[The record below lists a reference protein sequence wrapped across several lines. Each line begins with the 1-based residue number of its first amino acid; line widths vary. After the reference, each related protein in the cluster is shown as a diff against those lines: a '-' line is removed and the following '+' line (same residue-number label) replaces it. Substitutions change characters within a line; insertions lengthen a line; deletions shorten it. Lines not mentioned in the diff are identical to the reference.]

1 MPSLE
6 AVCTRLFGRPGWI
19 PKVLLGGGLSFIPG
33 LNLFALGYLFIY
45 GRQLRRSGRVDLPE
59 WSEMNWP
66 ELFVCGLR
74 LFGLL
79 ILYIGLPMLVGWI
92 VSLLLYFLTFGLL
105 GVVAY
110 FPLAIC
116 GFFSPMFFLS
126 AFMAYLKH
134 EEFRDAFQIRILAAR
149 SIVRLET
156 FGFARGCILGN
167 LPAGDSFVWTF
178 FFYRCLGIN
187 CLFKCPENEE
197 FFLTSSI
204 IHFKIF
210 SYANLRLS
218 MRGL

>member
-59 WSEMNWP
+59 WPEMNWP

-92 VSLLLYFLTFGLL
+92 VSILLYFLTFGLL

-126 AFMAYLKH
+126 ALMAYLKH
-134 EEFRDAFQIRILAAR
+134 EEFRDAFQIRILLQEVLSGWKPLALPVVAFWGIFLLAIPLYGL
-149 SIVRLET
+149 SFFI
-156 FGFARGCILGN
+156 GAWILI
-167 LPAGDSFVWTF
+167 A
-178 FFYRCLGIN
+178 Y
-187 CLFKCPENEE
+187 
-197 FFLTSSI
+197 SSALRM
-204 IHFKIF
+204 KNF
-210 SYANLRLS
+210 S
-218 MRGL
+218 

>member
-1 MPSLE
+1 MACRGNKAWHHNPHMPSLE

-92 VSLLLYFLTFGLL
+92 VSILLYFLTFGLL

-134 EEFRDAFQIRILAAR
+134 EEFRDAFQIRILLQEVLSGWKPLALPVVAFWGIFLLAIPLYGL
-149 SIVRLET
+149 SFFI
-156 FGFARGCILGN
+156 GAWILI
-167 LPAGDSFVWTF
+167 A
-178 FFYRCLGIN
+178 Y
-187 CLFKCPENEE
+187 
-197 FFLTSSI
+197 SSALRM
-204 IHFKIF
+204 KNF
-210 SYANLRLS
+210 S
-218 MRGL
+218 

>member
-66 ELFVCGLR
+66 ELFICGLR

-134 EEFRDAFQIRILAAR
+134 EEFRDAFQIRILAQEVLSGWKPLA
-149 SIVRLET
+149 
-156 FGFARGCILGN
+156 
-167 LPAGDSFVWTF
+167 LPVVAFWGIFLLAIPLYGLSFFIGAWVLIA
-178 FFYRCLGIN
+178 Y
-187 CLFKCPENEE
+187 
-197 FFLTSSI
+197 SSALRM
-204 IHFKIF
+204 KNF
-210 SYANLRLS
+210 S
-218 MRGL
+218 

>member
-66 ELFVCGLR
+66 ELFICGLR

-126 AFMAYLKH
+126 SFMAYLKH
-134 EEFRDAFQIRILAAR
+134 EEFRDAFQIRILAQEVLSGWKPLA
-149 SIVRLET
+149 
-156 FGFARGCILGN
+156 
-167 LPAGDSFVWTF
+167 LPVVAFWGIFLLAIPLYGLSFFIGAWVLIA
-178 FFYRCLGIN
+178 Y
-187 CLFKCPENEE
+187 
-197 FFLTSSI
+197 SSALRM
-204 IHFKIF
+204 KNF
-210 SYANLRLS
+210 S
-218 MRGL
+218 

>member
-79 ILYIGLPMLVGWI
+79 ILYIGLPMLIGWI

-134 EEFRDAFQIRILAAR
+134 EEFRDAFQIRLLLQEVLSGWKPLA
-149 SIVRLET
+149 
-156 FGFARGCILGN
+156 
-167 LPAGDSFVWTF
+167 LPVVAFWGIFLLAIPMYGLSFFIGAWVLIA
-178 FFYRCLGIN
+178 Y
-187 CLFKCPENEE
+187 
-197 FFLTSSI
+197 SSALRM
-204 IHFKIF
+204 KNF
-210 SYANLRLS
+210 S
-218 MRGL
+218 

>member
-6 AVCTRLFGRPGWI
+6 AVCTRLLGRPGWI

-79 ILYIGLPMLVGWI
+79 ILYIGLPMLIGWI

-134 EEFRDAFQIRILAAR
+134 EEFRDAFQIRLLLQEVLSGWKPLA
-149 SIVRLET
+149 
-156 FGFARGCILGN
+156 
-167 LPAGDSFVWTF
+167 LPVVAFWGIFLLAIPMYGLSFFIGAWVLIA
-178 FFYRCLGIN
+178 Y
-187 CLFKCPENEE
+187 
-197 FFLTSSI
+197 SSALRM
-204 IHFKIF
+204 KNF
-210 SYANLRLS
+210 S
-218 MRGL
+218 

>member
-1 MPSLE
+1 ME

-66 ELFVCGLR
+66 ELFICGLR

-79 ILYIGLPMLVGWI
+79 ILYIGLPMLAGWI

-134 EEFRDAFQIRILAAR
+134 EEFRDAFQIRILAQEVLSGWKPLA
-149 SIVRLET
+149 
-156 FGFARGCILGN
+156 
-167 LPAGDSFVWTF
+167 LPVVAFWGIFLLAIPLYGLSFFIGAWVLIA
-178 FFYRCLGIN
+178 Y
-187 CLFKCPENEE
+187 
-197 FFLTSSI
+197 SSALRM
-204 IHFKIF
+204 KNF
-210 SYANLRLS
+210 S
-218 MRGL
+218 

>member
-74 LFGLL
+74 LFSLL
-79 ILYIGLPMLVGWI
+79 ILFIGLPMLVGWI

-134 EEFRDAFQIRILAAR
+134 EEFRDAFQIRILLQEVLSGWKPLALPVVAFWGIFLLAIPLYGL
-149 SIVRLET
+149 SFFI
-156 FGFARGCILGN
+156 GAWILI
-167 LPAGDSFVWTF
+167 A
-178 FFYRCLGIN
+178 Y
-187 CLFKCPENEE
+187 
-197 FFLTSSI
+197 SSALRM
-204 IHFKIF
+204 KNF
-210 SYANLRLS
+210 S
-218 MRGL
+218 

>member
-92 VSLLLYFLTFGLL
+92 VSILLYFLTFGLL

-134 EEFRDAFQIRILAAR
+134 EEFRDAFQIRILLQEVFSGWKPLALPVVAFWGIFLLAIPLYGL
-149 SIVRLET
+149 SFFI
-156 FGFARGCILGN
+156 GAWILI
-167 LPAGDSFVWTF
+167 A
-178 FFYRCLGIN
+178 Y
-187 CLFKCPENEE
+187 
-197 FFLTSSI
+197 SSALRM
-204 IHFKIF
+204 KNF
-210 SYANLRLS
+210 S
-218 MRGL
+218 

>member
-45 GRQLRRSGRVDLPE
+45 GRQLRRSGRVDLPD

-92 VSLLLYFLTFGLL
+92 VSILLYFLTFGLL

-134 EEFRDAFQIRILAAR
+134 EEFRDAFQIRILLQEVLSGWKPLALPVVAFWGIFLLAIPLYGL
-149 SIVRLET
+149 SFFI
-156 FGFARGCILGN
+156 GAWILI
-167 LPAGDSFVWTF
+167 A
-178 FFYRCLGIN
+178 Y
-187 CLFKCPENEE
+187 
-197 FFLTSSI
+197 SSALRM
-204 IHFKIF
+204 KNF
-210 SYANLRLS
+210 S
-218 MRGL
+218 

>member
-1 MPSLE
+1 MACRGNKAWHHNTYMPSLE

-66 ELFVCGLR
+66 ELFICGLR

-134 EEFRDAFQIRILAAR
+134 EEFRDAFQIRILAQEVLSGWKPLA
-149 SIVRLET
+149 
-156 FGFARGCILGN
+156 
-167 LPAGDSFVWTF
+167 LPVVAFWGIFLLAIPLYGLSFFIGAWVLIA
-178 FFYRCLGIN
+178 Y
-187 CLFKCPENEE
+187 
-197 FFLTSSI
+197 SSALRM
-204 IHFKIF
+204 KNF
-210 SYANLRLS
+210 S
-218 MRGL
+218 

>member
-92 VSLLLYFLTFGLL
+92 VSILLYFLTFGLL

-134 EEFRDAFQIRILAAR
+134 EEFRDAFQIRILLQEVLSGWKPLA
-149 SIVRLET
+149 
-156 FGFARGCILGN
+156 
-167 LPAGDSFVWTF
+167 LPVVAFWGIFLLAIPMYGLSFFIGAWVLIA
-178 FFYRCLGIN
+178 Y
-187 CLFKCPENEE
+187 
-197 FFLTSSI
+197 SSALRM
-204 IHFKIF
+204 KNF
-210 SYANLRLS
+210 S
-218 MRGL
+218 

>member
-19 PKVLLGGGLSFIPG
+19 PKVLLGGGMSFIPG

-92 VSLLLYFLTFGLL
+92 VSILLYFLTFGLL

-134 EEFRDAFQIRILAAR
+134 EEFRDAFQIRILLQEVLSGWKPLA
-149 SIVRLET
+149 
-156 FGFARGCILGN
+156 
-167 LPAGDSFVWTF
+167 LPVVAFWGIFLLAIPLYGLSFFIGAWTVS
-178 FFYRCLGIN
+178 YTH
-187 CLFKCPENEE
+187 
-197 FFLTSSI
+197 LTLPTTP
-204 IHFKIF
+204 
-210 SYANLRLS
+210 YV
-218 MRGL
+218 

>member
-79 ILYIGLPMLVGWI
+79 ILYTGLPMLVGWI
-92 VSLLLYFLTFGLL
+92 VSILLYFLTFGLL

-134 EEFRDAFQIRILAAR
+134 EEFRDAFQIRILLQEVLSGWKPLALPVVAFWGIFLLAIPLYGL
-149 SIVRLET
+149 SFFI
-156 FGFARGCILGN
+156 GAWILI
-167 LPAGDSFVWTF
+167 A
-178 FFYRCLGIN
+178 Y
-187 CLFKCPENEE
+187 
-197 FFLTSSI
+197 SSALRM
-204 IHFKIF
+204 KNF
-210 SYANLRLS
+210 S
-218 MRGL
+218 

>member
-1 MPSLE
+1 MACRGNKAWHHNSYMPSLE

-59 WSEMNWP
+59 WPEMNWP

-74 LFGLL
+74 LFSLL

-134 EEFRDAFQIRILAAR
+134 EEFRDAFQIRILLQEVLSGWKPLALPVVAFWGIFLLAIPLYGL
-149 SIVRLET
+149 SFFI
-156 FGFARGCILGN
+156 GAWILI
-167 LPAGDSFVWTF
+167 A
-178 FFYRCLGIN
+178 Y
-187 CLFKCPENEE
+187 
-197 FFLTSSI
+197 SSALRM
-204 IHFKIF
+204 KNF
-210 SYANLRLS
+210 S
-218 MRGL
+218 

>member
-1 MPSLE
+1 M
-6 AVCTRLFGRPGWI
+6 
-19 PKVLLGGGLSFIPG
+19 SFIPG

-92 VSLLLYFLTFGLL
+92 VSILLYFLTFGLL

-134 EEFRDAFQIRILAAR
+134 EEFRDAFQIRILLQEVLSGWKPLALPVVAFWGIFLLAIPLYGL
-149 SIVRLET
+149 SFFI
-156 FGFARGCILGN
+156 GAWILI
-167 LPAGDSFVWTF
+167 A
-178 FFYRCLGIN
+178 Y
-187 CLFKCPENEE
+187 
-197 FFLTSSI
+197 SSALRM
-204 IHFKIF
+204 KNF
-210 SYANLRLS
+210 S
-218 MRGL
+218 

>member
-19 PKVLLGGGLSFIPG
+19 PKVLLGGGLSFTPG

-92 VSLLLYFLTFGLL
+92 VSILLYFLTFGLL

-134 EEFRDAFQIRILAAR
+134 EEFRDAFQIRIPLQEVLSGWKPLALPVVAFWGIFLLAIPLYGL
-149 SIVRLET
+149 SFFV
-156 FGFARGCILGN
+156 GAWILI
-167 LPAGDSFVWTF
+167 A
-178 FFYRCLGIN
+178 Y
-187 CLFKCPENEE
+187 
-197 FFLTSSI
+197 SSALRM
-204 IHFKIF
+204 KNF
-210 SYANLRLS
+210 S
-218 MRGL
+218 

>member
-92 VSLLLYFLTFGLL
+92 VSIFLYFLTFGLL

-134 EEFRDAFQIRILAAR
+134 EEFRDAFQIRILLQEVLSAWKPLALPVVAFWGIFLLAIPLYGL
-149 SIVRLET
+149 SFFV
-156 FGFARGCILGN
+156 GAWILI
-167 LPAGDSFVWTF
+167 A
-178 FFYRCLGIN
+178 Y
-187 CLFKCPENEE
+187 
-197 FFLTSSI
+197 SSALRM
-204 IHFKIF
+204 KNF
-210 SYANLRLS
+210 S
-218 MRGL
+218 

>member
-1 MPSLE
+1 MACRGNKAWHDNTNMPSLE

-66 ELFVCGLR
+66 ELFICGLR

-134 EEFRDAFQIRILAAR
+134 EEFRDAFQIRILAQEVLSGWKPLA
-149 SIVRLET
+149 
-156 FGFARGCILGN
+156 
-167 LPAGDSFVWTF
+167 LPVVAFWGIFLLAIPLYGLSFFIGAWVLIA
-178 FFYRCLGIN
+178 Y
-187 CLFKCPENEE
+187 
-197 FFLTSSI
+197 SSALRM
-204 IHFKIF
+204 KNF
-210 SYANLRLS
+210 S
-218 MRGL
+218 

>member
-1 MPSLE
+1 MACRGNKAWHHNSYMPSLE

-92 VSLLLYFLTFGLL
+92 VSILLYFLTFGLL

-134 EEFRDAFQIRILAAR
+134 EEFRDAFQIRILLQEVLSGWKPLALPVVAFWGIFLLAIPLYGL
-149 SIVRLET
+149 SFFI
-156 FGFARGCILGN
+156 GAWILI
-167 LPAGDSFVWTF
+167 A
-178 FFYRCLGIN
+178 Y
-187 CLFKCPENEE
+187 
-197 FFLTSSI
+197 SSALI
-204 IHFKIF
+204 MKNF
-210 SYANLRLS
+210 S
-218 MRGL
+218 

>member
-45 GRQLRRSGRVDLPE
+45 GRQLRRSGRVDLPD

-79 ILYIGLPMLVGWI
+79 ILYTGLPMLVGWI
-92 VSLLLYFLTFGLL
+92 VSILLYFLTFGLL

-134 EEFRDAFQIRILAAR
+134 EEFRDAFQIRILLQEVLSGWKPLALPVVAFWGIFLLAIPLYGL
-149 SIVRLET
+149 SFFI
-156 FGFARGCILGN
+156 GAWILI
-167 LPAGDSFVWTF
+167 A
-178 FFYRCLGIN
+178 Y
-187 CLFKCPENEE
+187 
-197 FFLTSSI
+197 SSALRM
-204 IHFKIF
+204 KNF
-210 SYANLRLS
+210 S
-218 MRGL
+218 

>member
-134 EEFRDAFQIRILAAR
+134 EEFRDAFQIRILLQEVLSGWKPLALPVVAFWGIFLLAIPLYGL
-149 SIVRLET
+149 SFFI
-156 FGFARGCILGN
+156 GAWILI
-167 LPAGDSFVWTF
+167 A
-178 FFYRCLGIN
+178 Y
-187 CLFKCPENEE
+187 
-197 FFLTSSI
+197 SSALRM
-204 IHFKIF
+204 KNF
-210 SYANLRLS
+210 S
-218 MRGL
+218 

>member
-79 ILYIGLPMLVGWI
+79 ILYIGLPMLIGWI

-134 EEFRDAFQIRILAAR
+134 EEFRDAFQIRILLQEVLSGWKPLA
-149 SIVRLET
+149 
-156 FGFARGCILGN
+156 
-167 LPAGDSFVWTF
+167 LPVVAFWGIFLMAIPLYGISFFIGAWVLIA
-178 FFYRCLGIN
+178 Y
-187 CLFKCPENEE
+187 
-197 FFLTSSI
+197 SSALRM
-204 IHFKIF
+204 KNF
-210 SYANLRLS
+210 S
-218 MRGL
+218 

>member
-66 ELFVCGLR
+66 ELFICGLR

-79 ILYIGLPMLVGWI
+79 ILYIGLPMLAGWI

-134 EEFRDAFQIRILAAR
+134 EEFRDAFQIRILAQEVLSGWKPLALPVVAFWGIFLLAIPLYGL
-149 SIVRLET
+149 SFFI
-156 FGFARGCILGN
+156 GAWILI
-167 LPAGDSFVWTF
+167 A
-178 FFYRCLGIN
+178 Y
-187 CLFKCPENEE
+187 
-197 FFLTSSI
+197 SSALRM
-204 IHFKIF
+204 KNF
-210 SYANLRLS
+210 S
-218 MRGL
+218 

>member
-66 ELFVCGLR
+66 ELFICGLR

-134 EEFRDAFQIRILAAR
+134 EEFKDAFQIRILAQEVLSGWKPLA
-149 SIVRLET
+149 
-156 FGFARGCILGN
+156 
-167 LPAGDSFVWTF
+167 LPVVAFWGIFLLAIPLYGLSFFIGAWVLIA
-178 FFYRCLGIN
+178 Y
-187 CLFKCPENEE
+187 
-197 FFLTSSI
+197 SSALRM
-204 IHFKIF
+204 KNF
-210 SYANLRLS
+210 S
-218 MRGL
+218 